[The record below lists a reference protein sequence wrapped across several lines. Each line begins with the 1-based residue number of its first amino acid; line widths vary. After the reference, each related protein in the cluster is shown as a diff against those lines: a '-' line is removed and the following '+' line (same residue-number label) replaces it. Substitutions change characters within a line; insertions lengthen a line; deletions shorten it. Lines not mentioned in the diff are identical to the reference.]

1 MKKYSRD
8 GTPIQGLL
16 YRLGCANKDLWGLC
30 APIFNIVELL
40 PVIFGGIRNNWYQSY
55 NSTIIEIGAQRPQS
69 GPIAWPILYS
79 CW

>member
-30 APIFNIVELL
+30 TPIFTIV
-40 PVIFGGIRNNWYQSY
+40 VYNRNATSYFGGAK
-55 NSTIIEIGAQRPQS
+55 E
-69 GPIAWPILYS
+69 
-79 CW
+79 